1 MVSAKNFKYVSPV
14 LRGVIYCMFTFFNNA
29 FSALMQLGSRVASL
43 VYAGLVLVFT
53 PVVRLVMRAVRGGN
67 RALATVVF
75 VAKRFGYVAKRFGYK
90 RALRLGAYRLEQKLL
105 AVGPSLKK
113 GVLRFAPMALV
124 VVILAVAIPSW
135 SDFTLAYEVNYDG
148 NNVGYVTSEAV
159 VADAYQLVKERVV
172 EDDFNAKNVT
182 YSLTVIAQDSV
193 NDANEISDNIIS
205 VSEEIETAMG
215 LYVDGNLITVC
226 RDAAMIE
233 QAVSGVVSEY
243 SQKTGKEAVSFAND
257 IEYIG
262 GVYPA
267 HLIQETVSSE
277 ELRKG
282 LTVMKTATKT
292 YTEEIPFEVK
302 EVSDSSRYI
311 GYRRV
316 VQEGVNGKKQLTA
329 DVSYVNG
336 KEVSRVVTNQVVTK
350 EPVAQTVVVGAKPYS
365 KASNTDTGT
374 TLFWPVAQTPHNYIS
389 AYYGDGRNH
398 KATIDLCA
406 PNGTPIYAA
415 EDGEVTY
422 VGWESGY
429 GYYCIIEHAGGL
441 STLYSHCSTI
451 AVTKGQKV
459 SRGDHIAAVGIT
471 GRASAYHLHF
481 EIRVN
486 GVAIDGRAYLGL
498 D

>member
-1 MVSAKNFKYVSPV
+1 
-14 LRGVIYCMFTFFNNA
+14 MFTFLNTIG
-29 FSALMQLGSRVASL
+29 SALMQLGSRVASL
-43 VYAGLVLVFT
+43 VYAGLVLIFT
-53 PVVRLVMRAVRGGN
+53 PVVGSVMRAVRHGN
-67 RALATVVF
+67 HAAASVVF

-90 RALRLGAYRLEQKLL
+90 RALRLAGYRLEQKLL
-105 AVGPSLKK
+105 AWGPSFKK
-113 GVLRFAPMALV
+113 GVIRFAPMALA
-124 VVILAVAIPSW
+124 VVIMVIAIPGW
-135 SDFTLAYEVNYDG
+135 TDFTLAYEVNYDG
-148 NNVGYVTSEAV
+148 NNIGYVTSEAV
-159 VADAYQLVKERVV
+159 VADAYQLVKDRVV
-172 EDDFNAKNVT
+172 EDDFSAKNVT
-182 YSLTVIAQDSV
+182 YSLTVVSQQSL
-193 NDANEISDNIIS
+193 NDADEISDNIIS

-215 LYVDGNLITVC
+215 LYVDGKLITVC

-233 QAVSGVVSEY
+233 QAVSTVVAEY
-243 SQKTGKEAVSFAND
+243 SKKTGKEAVSFAND

-267 HLIQETVSSE
+267 HLIQDTVSSE
-277 ELRKG
+277 ELSAV
-282 LTVMKTATKT
+282 LTVMKTATET

-302 EVSDSSRYI
+302 EIQDTSRYI

-316 VQEGVNGKKQLTA
+316 VQEGVKGKKQVTA

-336 KEVSRVVTNQVVTK
+336 KEVSRVVTGQVVTK
-350 EPVAQTVVVGAKPYS
+350 EPIAQTVVVGAKPYS

-374 TLFWPVAQTPHNYIS
+374 TLFWPVAKVKDSYIS
-389 AYYGDGRNH
+389 AYYGDNRNH
-398 KATIDLCA
+398 KATADICA

-415 EDGEVTY
+415 EDGKVTY

-429 GYYCIIEHAGGL
+429 GYYCIIEHSGGL

>member
-1 MVSAKNFKYVSPV
+1 
-14 LRGVIYCMFTFFNNA
+14 MFAFLNTA

-43 VYAGLVLVFT
+43 VYAGLALVFT
-53 PVVRLVMRAVRGGN
+53 PVVRLIMRAVRHGN
-67 RALATVVF
+67 RAAASVVF

-90 RALRLGAYRLEQKLL
+90 RALRMAGYRIEQKLL
-105 AVGPSLKK
+105 TFGPSLKK
-113 GVLRFAPMALV
+113 GVIRFAPMALAV
-124 VVILAVAIPSW
+124 VVMVVAISGW
-135 SDFTLAYEVNYDG
+135 SDFTLAYEVNYNG
-148 NNVGYVTSEAV
+148 NNIGYVTSETV
-159 VADAYQLVKERVV
+159 VADAYQLVKDRVV
-172 EDDFNAKNVT
+172 EDDFSAKNVT
-182 YSLTVIAQDSV
+182 YSLTVISQDSV
-193 NDANEISDNIIS
+193 NNADEISDNIIS

-215 LYVDGNLITVC
+215 LYVDGRLIAVC

-233 QAVSGVVSEY
+233 QAVSEVVEEY
-243 SQKTGKEAVSFAND
+243 SKKTGKEAVSFANEM
-257 IEYIG
+257 EYIG

-267 HLIQETVSSE
+267 HLIQDTVSGD
-277 ELRKG
+277 ELRKV
-282 LTVMKTATKT
+282 LTVMKTATET
-292 YTEEIPFEVK
+292 YTEDISFEVK
-302 EVSDSSRYI
+302 EIQDTSRYI

-316 VQEGVNGKKQLTA
+316 VQEGVKGKKQVTA

-336 KEVSRVVTNQVVTK
+336 KEVNRVVTAETVTK
-350 EPVAQTVVVGAKPYS
+350 EPIAQTVVVGAKPYS
-365 KASNTDTGT
+365 KADNTDTGT
-374 TLFWPVAQTPHNYIS
+374 TLFWPVAHTPHNYIS

-398 KATIDLCA
+398 KATADICA

-429 GYYCIIEHAGGL
+429 GYYCIIEHAGEL

-486 GVAIDGRAYLGL
+486 GVAIDGRSYLGL

>member
-1 MVSAKNFKYVSPV
+1 
-14 LRGVIYCMFTFFNNA
+14 MFTVFNTLW
-29 FSALMQLGSRVASL
+29 SALMQLGSRVASL
-43 VYAGLVLVFT
+43 VYAGLVLIFI
-53 PVVRLVMRAVRGGN
+53 PVVQLVMRAVRHGN
-67 RALATVVF
+67 RVAAGVVF

-90 RALRLGAYRLEQKLL
+90 RALRLAGYRLEQKLL
-105 AVGPSLKK
+105 AVAPSLKK
-113 GVLRFAPMALV
+113 GVLRFAPMALAV
-124 VVILAVAIPSW
+124 VVLAVAVPSW

-148 NNVGYVTSEAV
+148 NNIGYVTSEAV
-159 VADAYQLVKERVV
+159 VADAYQMVKDRVV
-172 EDDFNAKNVT
+172 EDDFSAKNVT

-193 NDANEISDNIIS
+193 NDAAEISDNIIS
-205 VSEEIETAMG
+205 VSEEIETAIG
-215 LYVDGNLITVC
+215 LYIDGNLIAVC

-233 QAVSGVVSEY
+233 QAVSQVVAEY

-257 IEYIG
+257 MEYIG

-267 HLIQETVSSE
+267 HLIQDTVSSDQ
-277 ELRKG
+277 LRKV
-282 LTVMKTATKT
+282 LTVMKTATQT
-292 YTEEIPFEVK
+292 YTEEIPFETK
-302 EVSDSSRYI
+302 EIQDTSRYI

-316 VQEGVNGKKQLTA
+316 VQEGVKGKKEITA

-336 KEVSRVVTNQVVTK
+336 KEVSRVVTSQTVTK
-350 EPVAQTVVVGAKPYS
+350 EPVVQTVVVGAKPYS
-365 KASNTDTGT
+365 KANNSDTGT
-374 TLFWPVAQTPHNYIS
+374 ALFWPVAQTPNNYIS
-389 AYYGDGRNH
+389 AYYGDNRNH
-398 KATIDLCA
+398 KATVDICA

-429 GYYCIIEHAGGL
+429 GYYCIVEHSGGL

-481 EIRVN
+481 EVRVN

>member
-1 MVSAKNFKYVSPV
+1 
-14 LRGVIYCMFTFFNNA
+14 MFTFFNNA

-53 PVVRLVMRAVRGGN
+53 PVVHLVMRAVRHGN
-67 RALATVVF
+67 RAAAGVVF
-75 VAKRFGYVAKRFGYK
+75 VVKRFGYVAKRFGYK
-90 RALRLGAYRLEQKLL
+90 RALRLAAYRLEQKLL

-113 GVLRFAPMALV
+113 GVIRFAPMALAGV
-124 VVILAVAIPSW
+124 VLAVAIPAW
-135 SDFTLAYEVNYDG
+135 TDFTLAYEVNYDG
-148 NNVGYVTSEAV
+148 NNIGYVTSEAV
-159 VADAYQLVKERVV
+159 VADAYQLVKDRVV
-172 EDDFNAKNVT
+172 EDDFSAKNVT
-182 YSLTVIAQDSV
+182 YSLTVVSQKAL
-193 NDANEISDNIIS
+193 NNANEISNNIIS
-205 VSEEIETAMG
+205 VSQEIETAMG
-215 LYVDGNLITVC
+215 LYVDGELIVVC
-226 RDAAMIE
+226 RDTDMIE
-233 QAVSGVVSEY
+233 QAVSQVVFEY

-267 HLIQETVSSE
+267 HLIQDTVNSE
-277 ELRKG
+277 QLQKV
-282 LTVMKTATKT
+282 LTVMKTATET
-292 YTEEIPFEVK
+292 YTQEIPFEVK
-302 EVSDSSRYI
+302 EIRDTSRYI

-316 VQEGVNGKKQLTA
+316 VQEGVKGKKQITA

-336 KEVSRVVTNQVVTK
+336 GEVNRVVTAQVVTK
-350 EPVAQTVVVGAKPYS
+350 EPIAQTVVVGAKPYS
-365 KASNTDTGT
+365 KAGNTDTGT
-374 TLFWPVAQTPHNYIS
+374 TLFWPVANTDQSNIS

-398 KATIDLCA
+398 KATADICA

-415 EDGEVTY
+415 EDGVVSY
-422 VGWESGY
+422 VGWGSGY

-451 AVTKGQKV
+451 AVAQGQKV

-486 GVAIDGRAYLGL
+486 GTAIDGRSYLGI